1 MTNSMTAEEWEATL
15 GRQLRGLRLRQNVDQ
30 RRLAE
35 QAGVALNVVKN
46 LEAGK
51 GATVKSLV
59 KVLRALGRAE
69 WMDSLAPAERAV
81 LHALLDRLEARLAA
95 MGTPDDAGEMRAL
108 MADIQRLQ
116 STNQRVASAFLEA
129 VDRTLTTLG
138 VGAPRRRLTYGVD
151 GWSRAPST
159 PVLFQQRG

>member
-1 MTNSMTAEEWEATL
+1 MQNTEQPSML
-15 GRQLRGLRLRQNVDQ
+15 GLFRQLRAISEKLRTALVARDVEEILRVVQ
-30 RRLAE
+30 E
-35 QAGVALNVVKN
+35 QEQIVS
-46 LEAGK
+46 
-51 GATVKSLV
+51 TCHH
-59 KVLRALGRAE
+59 LRANKSATHQT
-69 WMDSLAPAERAV
+69 P
-81 LHALLDRLEARLAA
+81 
-95 MGTPDDAGEMRAL
+95 PDDASEMRAL

-116 STNQRVASAFLEA
+116 HANQRVASAFLEA